1 MPTPHNPLRSAPPR
15 DPHPRPG
22 PKGRPAGPNA
32 DRRFGGRRGPAVV
45 AAGLALA
52 AMLGGGCGSR
62 FAGRWTIDGQQTA
75 RRLVDATLQQAS
87 VDASGR
93 GMNPFAAAGL
103 RAATAT
109 LVTNAGDALNR
120 SGVELTLNKDRTAE
134 LTLPV
139 RPAEHDAAAM
149 AALAALPALGPLNPA
164 GPQSPVGLATA
175 PATAPAADAAG
186 PARGEWTEEKGRA
199 FIDLTHIPVGRG
211 FNAALGTRLV
221 AQAKGDRLVLFPEDP
236 LAPPGTPPNGGD
248 GPALVLRRAK

>member
-1 MPTPHNPLRSAPPR
+1 MRTPHNPLRSAPPR
-15 DPHPRPG
+15 DPPPRPD
-22 PKGRPAGPNA
+22 PHGRPAGPNA
-32 DRRFGGRRGPAVV
+32 DRRGGGRPVATAA

-52 AMLGGGCGSR
+52 AMLVGGCGSR

-175 PATAPAADAAG
+175 PAADAAG